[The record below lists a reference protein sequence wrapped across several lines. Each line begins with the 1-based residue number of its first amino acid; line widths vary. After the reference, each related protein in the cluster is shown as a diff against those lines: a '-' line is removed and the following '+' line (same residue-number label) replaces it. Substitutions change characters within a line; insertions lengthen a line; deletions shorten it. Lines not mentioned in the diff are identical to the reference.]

1 MRDAVGCERTD
12 SEDDRYTKERR
23 KSWMRN
29 VMSVKAEARRRW
41 MRYGGRLDWQGN
53 EKETRKWAE
62 DSEVCAIGSA
72 TPLDVRGRTVGWRG
86 TRKSDEKVD

>member
-12 SEDDRYTKERR
+12 GEDDRYTKERR

-29 VMSVKAEARRRW
+29 VRSVKADARRRW

-53 EKETRKWAE
+53 EKETKNLAE
-62 DSEVCAIGSA
+62 DSEKVGSRMCNA
-72 TPLDVRGRTVGWRG
+72 VGWGRRDG
-86 TRKSDEKVD
+86 GIDRDRKERRK